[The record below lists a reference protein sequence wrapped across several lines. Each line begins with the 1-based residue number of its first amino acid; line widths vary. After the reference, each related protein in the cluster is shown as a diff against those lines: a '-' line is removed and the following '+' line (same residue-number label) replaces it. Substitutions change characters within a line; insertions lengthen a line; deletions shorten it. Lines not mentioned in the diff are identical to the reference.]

1 MYRRISVHLDHGFDC
16 ARRTQVALALARR
29 HQAELVGLYATSAPP
44 QYYYGESVLL
54 SRTLSVIRDLQTQN
68 RDAVHKAFLEAAAA
82 LDVPAAVRSVDN
94 GSPSAC
100 VALLG
105 RTSDLIVVSQEN
117 PDDIEAAHEIEFVEQ
132 TLLTAGRPVLVVP
145 SSGDFPVIGERV
157 LYCWDGS
164 REAARALADAAPLL
178 RAASH
183 LVVLTMDEGAASRK
197 GAAVPFADLASYC
210 VAQGM
215 PAPEH
220 VCRDIKG
227 VGVGSTILNAAA
239 DHSADL
245 IVMGAYGHSKLREW
259 AMGGATASI
268 LASMTV
274 PIMFSH

>member
-16 ARRTQVALALARR
+16 ARRTQVALTLARR
-29 HQAELVGLYATSAPP
+29 HQAELVGIYATSAPP

-68 RDAVHKAFLEAAAA
+68 RDAVQKTFLETAAA

-105 RTSDLIVVSQEN
+105 RTSDLIVLSQEN

-197 GAAVPFADLASYC
+197 GAAVPFDDLASYC

-239 DHSADL
+239 DYSADL
-245 IVMGAYGHSKLREW
+245 VVMGAYGHSKLREW

-268 LASMTV
+268 LKSMTV